1 MSKRT
6 PCVVVCVTNQFTC
19 ASLIAAGAARA
30 QDEGWRLRVV
40 HVAQTGQPFLAAERA
55 PDALDQLFSHCK
67 TAGCDMTVLQSGDVV
82 KAILDFARRAN
93 AKMLVVGRGPSDH
106 PNALM
111 MALQEDFEGEI
122 FMVAPVIP
130 PQL

>member
-1 MSKRT
+1 MAKHT

-30 QDEGWRLRVV
+30 RAEGWRLRVV

-67 TAGCDMTVLQSGDVV
+67 NAGCDMTVLQSGDVV
-82 KAILDFARRAN
+82 KAILTFARRAH
-93 AKMLVVGRGPSDH
+93 ARMLVVGRGPSTH
-106 PNALM
+106 PNALL
-111 MALQEDFEGEI
+111 MALQEGFDGDVV
-122 FMVAPVIP
+122 MVAPG
-130 PQL
+130 L